1 MADAIIEQPGEHV
14 MLNGMLFPVEQA
26 NRVIMVHCTMLGK
39 SYTVD
44 MEADP
49 NYVHITID
57 GYVPHE
63 NDAKVSRVEANNTE
77 KSTLQISTVNKC
89 GKC

>member
-1 MADAIIEQPGEHV
+1 MADEIIEQPDEHV

-26 NRVIMVHCTMLGK
+26 NRMIMVHCTMLGK
-39 SYTVD
+39 QYTVD
-44 MEADP
+44 METDP
-49 NYVHITID
+49 NYIHINIE

-63 NDAKVSRVEANNTE
+63 NDAKVSRSESNTTE
-77 KSTLQISTVNKC
+77 KSTLQLSTVNKC